1 MSGPAV
7 VGVPANNN
15 GGVSAHAVVT
25 RPPTKNV
32 SAHAVVGVPARSV
45 RNVCKVGGPAV
56 VGVPARSVRNVLFLW
71 FYCQS

>member
-1 MSGPAV
+1 MPKAIKPIPSAVVGDNARIVRNVCKVGAPAV

-32 SAHAVVGVPARSV
+32 ST
-45 RNVCKVGGPAV
+45 PAV
-56 VGVPARSVRNVLFLW
+56 VGVPVGLCGMFGK
-71 FYCQS
+71 